1 MIGSPIG
8 KAIAIWS
15 YEYLGHLTQVIGTLA
30 EHGNCIII
38 GRGANYLLPHRGVLK
53 VRIIAPIK
61 MRVRIIMKKENS
73 EEDAKRKLIMVDSE
87 RKAFTRQYFNT
98 DIDDPV
104 DYDLVINTGYL
115 SIEKAAKIIKDAC
128 CEEDER
134 IERDKISVVS

>member
-98 DIDDPV
+98 DIDDPI

-128 CEEDER
+128 GEEDER